1 MEVYPTTITESG
13 TGNTQAAAGTGSG
26 ELTQDDFMLLLMTQ
40 LKYQDPMEPMDSE
53 SMLNQFTQLNSLEEL
68 QNINQNVSDLS
79 SSESLTD
86 ASSLIGRQVSVA
98 NEYGIVQNGIVSSI
112 SQNQNQIE
120 LWINDVPYPL
130 SALRSIEQV
139 EA

>member
-1 MEVYPTTITESG
+1 MEVYPTTVTESS
-13 TGNTQAAAGTGSG
+13 TGNTQAAVGTGSG

-68 QNINQNVSDLS
+68 QNINQNVSELS
-79 SSESLTD
+79 SSESLTE
-86 ASSLIGRQVSVA
+86 ASSLIGRQVSVS
-98 NEYGIVQNGIVSSI
+98 NEFGIEQNGIVSSI